1 MRADVAST
9 AVQPER
15 LPDSRQVYLDRLYEN
30 EGLPALVDL
39 VDPSHRRILDI
50 GCGNGSNMALL
61 AARGHAPT
69 GLTLS
74 ESEAELCRRRGFECL
89 VADVDAGALAFP
101 EAGFDGLLLSHVL
114 EHLPWPAR
122 TLRRLAGLLAPGGAV
137 YVALP
142 NVLFIRNRID
152 FLRGRFRYTEMGLM
166 DRTHL
171 RFFDFQSAR
180 GLLEEAGLHVTT
192 QFGVGPVPS
201 GPLRRM
207 APGLAR
213 RLDRW
218 GARRW
223 PGLFAF
229 HMLLVGQ
236 RDHG

>member
-9 AVQPER
+9 ALQPAR
-15 LPDSRQVYLDRLYEN
+15 LPDGQQVYLERLYEN

-39 VDPSHRRILDI
+39 VDRNHRRILDV

-61 AARGHAPT
+61 AARGHAPV

-74 ESEAELCRRRGFECL
+74 ESEAEICRRRGFECL
-89 VADVDAGALAFP
+89 VADVDAGALAFSDM
-101 EAGFDGLLLSHVL
+101 GFDGLLLSHVL
-114 EHLPWPAR
+114 EHLPWPAQ
-122 TLRRLAGLLAPGGAV
+122 TLRRLVTLLAPGGGV

-142 NVLFIRNRID
+142 NVLFIKNRLE
-152 FLRGRFRYTEMGLM
+152 FLRGRFRYTETGLM

-171 RFFDFQSAR
+171 RFFDFESAR
-180 GLLEEAGLHVTT
+180 ALLEDAGLRVTT
-192 QFGVGPVPS
+192 HFGLGPVPS

-207 APGLAR
+207 APSLAR
-213 RLDRW
+213 QLDRW

-229 HMLLVGQ
+229 HMLIVGR
-236 RDHG
+236 RDDG